1 MCSDDPPL
9 PPPPSPHCTCFTDL
23 RISSQPGP
31 GGEARRGDCRGSQS
45 LPPSLSFSAGF
56 EIFHFSDQ
64 INCLALS
71 GAHDW
76 SILLSICVRY
86 ISSYCGANIV
96 MKHKVGG
103 CSLGSYNQSKITGP
117 TFHAYTFQDLR
128 ECESECLRERTEVC
142 MNSGL
147 VGLGELVG
155 PESCGVESSS
165 MHHCVGGGPLAMV
178 TPLHTF
184 DSHQP
189 HSRLPEPEE
198 SVPGQATPDSDG
210 APLPPG
216 PLPPHFNDPSDQAQ
230 FEADKRQIYK

>member
-1 MCSDDPPL
+1 
-9 PPPPSPHCTCFTDL
+9 
-23 RISSQPGP
+23 
-31 GGEARRGDCRGSQS
+31 
-45 LPPSLSFSAGF
+45 
-56 EIFHFSDQ
+56 
-64 INCLALS
+64 
-71 GAHDW
+71 
-76 SILLSICVRY
+76 
-86 ISSYCGANIV
+86 
-96 MKHKVGG
+96 
-103 CSLGSYNQSKITGP
+103 
-117 TFHAYTFQDLR
+117 
-128 ECESECLRERTEVC
+128 

-198 SVPGQATPDSDG
+198 SVQGQATPDSDG